1 MSKPVRLSIILVV
14 ALVVF
19 GVPVGLRVTGERQ
32 VDREVARIRAV
43 SATAH
48 ADMSQMLASMY
59 DARAAN
65 PVATSI
71 GVGSSHVRLRQESS
85 GWCAQVSVRRLI
97 AERNVFLSVSKDGV
111 VTPVVT
117 CR

>member
-1 MSKPVRLSIILVV
+1 MSKSVRLSIILAM

-19 GVPVGLRVTGERQ
+19 GIPVGLQITGQRQ
-32 VDREVARIRAV
+32 VGREAARIRVV

-48 ADMSQMLASMY
+48 ADMSQLLASMY

-65 PVATSI
+65 PIATSL
-71 GVGSSHVRLRQESS
+71 GVGSSQVRLRQESA

-97 AERNVFLSVSKDGV
+97 VERNVFLSVSKDGV
-111 VTPVVT
+111 LTPVDT